1 MYVTAKGVVDGDQ
14 ISPSATFILEG
25 PSILGPSPDQ
35 INNLGNTTRENGLHT
50 QEEKTRTMDEEDE
63 GTRTRDKQARTQGWM
78 MFGGNEKKQRY
89 MKTFNK
95 IQILQLIMYV
105 AVKNKGIGECKNN
118 A

>member
-1 MYVTAKGVVDGDQ
+1 VYVTAKGVVDGDQ

-63 GTRTRDKQARTQGWM
+63 GTRMMDKQARTQGWT
-78 MFGGNEKKQRY
+78 MFGGNERKQRY

-105 AVKNKGIGECKNN
+105 AMKSKGLEECKNN

>member
-50 QEEKTRTMDEEDE
+50 QEEKTRTMDEEE
-63 GTRTRDKQARTQGWM
+63 GTWTTDKQARTPGWM
-78 MFGGNEKKQRY
+78 MVGGTR
-89 MKTFNK
+89 
-95 IQILQLIMYV
+95 
-105 AVKNKGIGECKNN
+105 KNRDT
-118 A
+118 